1 MYETNN
7 FCSTKW
13 TLWKMKVFLIAHRQ
27 FMCDRFNSSLNWT
40 NRLKTI
46 WMTVFSTQIQ
56 FLIVFIVAKLNI
68 PVTKESVPT
77 GRWWALHS
85 ALPGLLTAIT
95 EPELRV
101 NRPREPWRSLAL
113 SSFLL
118 SLSSVL
124 LSTMRKADENPRF
137 QQRFSSQVFFGLSV
151 LRVSQFLQ
159 ALLGLPFPVLG

>member
-1 MYETNN
+1 
-7 FCSTKW
+7 
-13 TLWKMKVFLIAHRQ
+13 
-27 FMCDRFNSSLNWT
+27 
-40 NRLKTI
+40 
-46 WMTVFSTQIQ
+46 MTVFSTQIH
-56 FLIVFIVAKLNI
+56 FLIVSIVAKLNI

-137 QQRFSSQVFFGLSV
+137 QQRFSSQVFVFEGKSVSPGIARSSLSCFGLSCWIISCV
-151 LRVSQFLQ
+151 PGSSWWSQKRLKPFR
-159 ALLGLPFPVLG
+159 LLGITDRGRLVWGKTLKS